1 MARVENE
8 FREFVVGFA
17 DPLTRLAFLLT
28 AGASGDPAVLSA
40 DALARV
46 RRQWRDAEVTGAPE
60 ALAVEALVSG
70 LPHRRQFHLRGPA
83 AAQELEDDYVLA
95 TAGAATVSHDAFR
108 RPRAGEAG
116 SLAGSP
122 GVSANGDGAVDVDV
136 LHDALWKAWL
146 GLSPRQRVPVVLADP
161 SVASRRLVGI
171 GVPESFGSPRRV

>member
-60 ALAVEALVSG
+60 LLAVEALVSA
-70 LPHRRQFHLRGPA
+70 LPHRRQFNLHGHA
-83 AAQELEDDYVLA
+83 ALEELADPDYVLA
-95 TAGAATVSHDAFR
+95 AAVTTAVNHDAFR
-108 RPRAGEAG
+108 RPVAGDEGPIDG
-116 SLAGSP
+116 SLGGTVDA
-122 GVSANGDGAVDVDV
+122 VVDDAVDVDL
-136 LHDALWKAWL
+136 LHDGVWKAWQR
-146 GLSPRQRVPVVLADP
+146 LSPRQRVPLVLVNP
-161 SVASRRLVGI
+161 SVASRRLAGI
-171 GVPESFGSPRRV
+171 GVPESRSE